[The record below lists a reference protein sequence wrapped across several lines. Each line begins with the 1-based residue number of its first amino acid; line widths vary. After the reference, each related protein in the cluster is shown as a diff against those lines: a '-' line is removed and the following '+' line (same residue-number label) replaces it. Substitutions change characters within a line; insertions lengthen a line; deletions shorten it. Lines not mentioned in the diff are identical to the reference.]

1 MTRTVQPAIGDTA
14 KAEIGL
20 LMRTGAL
27 AGVDRLTI
35 LHDENTEASHVDAN
49 DRLFGQALA

>member
-35 LHDENTEASHVDAN
+35 LHDENTEASHVDAD